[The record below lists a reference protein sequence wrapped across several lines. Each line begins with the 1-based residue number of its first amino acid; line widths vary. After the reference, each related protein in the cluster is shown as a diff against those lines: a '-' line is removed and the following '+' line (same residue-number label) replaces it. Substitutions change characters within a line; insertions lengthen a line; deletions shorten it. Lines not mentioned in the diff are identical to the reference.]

1 MKEKLI
7 KDIEEYI
14 STSTFLVEN
23 DIEKEGFDIS
33 KINYDGWRDLYTD
46 SIPSADAEH
55 LLERFG
61 TTDEE
66 LIYDTLNENI
76 DMFNKI
82 VKWTYEGY
90 DK

>member
-7 KDIEEYI
+7 KDIQEYI

-23 DIEKEGFDIS
+23 DIEKEGFNIS
-33 KINYDGWRDLYTD
+33 KINYDGWRDLYSD
-46 SIPSADAEH
+46 SVPSSDDEH

-61 TTDEE
+61 TTNKE

-76 DMFNKI
+76 EMFNKI

-90 DK
+90 EK

>member
-23 DIEKEGFDIS
+23 DIEKEGFNIS
-33 KINYDGWRDLYTD
+33 KINYDGWRDLYLD
-46 SIPSADAEH
+46 YIACSNDEV
-55 LLERFG
+55 LLESFG
-61 TTDEE
+61 TTDKE
-66 LIYDTLNENI
+66 LIYDTLNDNI
-76 DMFNKI
+76 EMFNKI

>member
-14 STSTFLVEN
+14 STSVHLVEN
-23 DIEKEGFDIS
+23 DIEKEGFNLS
-33 KINYDGWRDLYTD
+33 KINYDGWRDLYLD
-46 SIPSADAEH
+46 SIPSSDDEH

-61 TTDEE
+61 TTNKE

-76 DMFNKI
+76 VMFNKI

-90 DK
+90 EK

>member
-14 STSTFLVEN
+14 STSVHLVEN
-23 DIEKEGFDIS
+23 DIEKEEFNIS
-33 KINYDGWRDLYTD
+33 KINYDGWRDLYLD
-46 SIPSADAEH
+46 SVPSSDDKH
-55 LLERFG
+55 LLDRFG
-61 TTDEE
+61 TTNKE

-76 DMFNKI
+76 EMFNKI

-90 DK
+90 EK

>member
-14 STSTFLVEN
+14 STSVHLVEN
-23 DIEKEGFDIS
+23 DIEKDGFNLS
-33 KINYDGWRDLYTD
+33 KINYDGWRDLYLD

-61 TTDEE
+61 TTNKE

-76 DMFNKI
+76 VMFNKI

-90 DK
+90 EK

>member
-7 KDIEEYI
+7 KDIKEYI

-23 DIEKEGFDIS
+23 DIEKEGFNTS
-33 KINYDGWRDLYTD
+33 KINYDGWRDLYLD
-46 SIPSADAEH
+46 SIPSADDEH

-61 TTDEE
+61 TTDKE
-66 LIYDTLNENI
+66 LIYDTLNDNI
-76 DMFNKI
+76 EMFNKI

-90 DK
+90 EK